1 MKEREKKER
10 QAAQANRLKELIKE
24 LGVNQTEFA
33 AAIGTTQNTINAYFT
48 NRRQLTEGMAAK
60 IGLKYGIN
68 PQWLIS
74 GEGEKYASTEI
85 GQLQRQNQLKQ
96 IAALRETIKTALEQ
110 LDQLEEEVTK

>member
-1 MKEREKKER
+1 MRKSDEQK
-10 QAAQANRLKELIKE
+10 QAEAVSKRLKELVEE

-68 PQWLIS
+68 PQWLLF
-74 GEGEKYASTEI
+74 GEGQKYASTEI

-96 IAALRETIKTALEQ
+96 IAALRATIQQLSQQ
-110 LDQLEEEVTK
+110 LDDLENEVRK

>member
-1 MKEREKKER
+1 MRKSDEQK
-10 QAAQANRLKELIKE
+10 QAEAVSKRLKELIEE

-68 PQWLIS
+68 PHWLIS
-74 GEGEKYASTEI
+74 GEGEKYASGEV
-85 GQLQRQNQLKQ
+85 GELQRQNQLKQ
-96 IAALRETIKTALEQ
+96 IAALRATIKTALEQ
-110 LDQLEEEVTK
+110 LEDLENEVRK

>member
-1 MKEREKKER
+1 MRKSDEQK
-10 QAAQANRLKELIKE
+10 QAEAVSKRLKELIEE

-68 PQWLIS
+68 PQWLLS
-74 GEGEKYASTEI
+74 GEGQKYNENQTS
-85 GQLQRQNQLKQ
+85 QLQKANQLKQ
-96 IAALRETIKTALEQ
+96 IASIRETIQQLTQQ
-110 LDQLEEEVTK
+110 LDDLENEVRK